1 MRLAEK
7 YHIEN
12 AEGDA
17 KEPQENPRVL
27 DKESILASAQE
38 LKPTP
43 AITESSTE
51 IQVKEHS
58 DPFDITKF
66 VYRDEYFLL

>member
-12 AEGDA
+12 ARGDA
-17 KEPQENPRVL
+17 NETKENPRVL
-27 DKESILASAQE
+27 DKESIAASAQE
-38 LKPTP
+38 LKSTT

-58 DPFDITKF
+58 DPF
-66 VYRDEYFLL
+66 

>member
-12 AEGDA
+12 AGGDA
-17 KEPQENPRVL
+17 KELQENPRVL
-27 DKESILASAQE
+27 DKESIAASAQE
-38 LKPTP
+38 LKSTT

-58 DPFDITKF
+58 DPF
-66 VYRDEYFLL
+66 